1 MLNTLAL
8 ERKLLTLSVI
18 GALVF
23 ALIGIV
29 WGIMSSSQMI
39 FFDGVYS
46 FISVILSMF
55 SLLMAQFMTKSDT
68 RRFPYG
74 KEVLEPI
81 SIIVKYTAILIL
93 CIIAVIS
100 AIQAIL
106 SGGREISLGFA
117 LLYSFM
123 STIGCWIVFVILN
136 KRKMVSGFITAEANQ
151 WKMDTL
157 LSAAVLLGFLIA
169 SLISRT
175 SYSAFIPYVDPLM
188 VLIVMGYF
196 LKVPIV
202 EMIKAFREVL
212 DMAPAQFIQKN
223 VKEATDNI
231 QNHYQIEESILRI
244 SKAGNMLYIEIDF
257 VLNKESKIKTVADQD
272 KIREEIS
279 EQTKSLKYKKWL
291 TVSFTHNKKW
301 AGKIIV

>member
-8 ERKLLTLSVI
+8 EKKLLTLSVI
-18 GALVF
+18 GALLF

-55 SLLMAQFMTKSDT
+55 SLLMAQFMTKSDI

-93 CIIAVIS
+93 CIVAVIS

-106 SGGREISLGFA
+106 SGGRDISLGFA
-117 LLYSFM
+117 LLYSFL
-123 STIGCWIVFVILN
+123 STVGCWIVYVLLN
-136 KRKMVSGFITAEANQ
+136 KRKMLSGFIMAEANQ

-169 SLISRT
+169 SLISHT
-175 SYSAFIPYVDPLM
+175 SYSALIPYVDPLM
-188 VLIVMGYF
+188 VLLVMGYF

-202 EMIKAFREVL
+202 EIIKALREVL
-212 DMAPAQFIQKN
+212 DMAPAQFIQKK
-223 VKEATDNI
+223 VKEVTDNI

-257 VLNKESKIKTVADQD
+257 VLNKESKIQTVADQD

-279 EQTKSLKYKKWL
+279 EQTKSLNYKKWL
-291 TVSFTHNKKW
+291 TVSFTNNKKW
-301 AGKIIV
+301 ASKIIV